1 MISALKNTALC
12 GGVICDSLIIR
23 SRFEPTLAPNN
34 LARFDD
40 LIRSAVLIAL
50 VNALLENDFTAAV
63 GAAMP
68 DDMNRLGAFEDN
80 LDRSGLVGRT
90 GQKCQGVHGGERG
103 GSQNDYA
110 R

>member
-40 LIRSAVLIAL
+40 LI
-50 VNALLENDFTAAV
+50 
-63 GAAMP
+63 
-68 DDMNRLGAFEDN
+68 
-80 LDRSGLVGRT
+80 
-90 GQKCQGVHGGERG
+90 
-103 GSQNDYA
+103 
-110 R
+110 